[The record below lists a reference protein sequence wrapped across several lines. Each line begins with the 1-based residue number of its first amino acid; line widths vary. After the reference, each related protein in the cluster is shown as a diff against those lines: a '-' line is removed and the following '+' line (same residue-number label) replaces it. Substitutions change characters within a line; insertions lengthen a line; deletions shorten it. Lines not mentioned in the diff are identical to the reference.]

1 MRKQTKIILGI
12 VAVVA
17 VVVGILFLSK
27 PKQYS
32 DNDTVA
38 IGAILPLTGSSAS
51 AAEYAKQGIELAI
64 TQLNS
69 NRPPSAPE
77 LQVEY
82 ADSKNAAKDGL
93 AAFNHLYSARG
104 IRFLMATNSGVVVPL
119 ASAVGSREDIL
130 LMTTF
135 SSAPG
140 IPKSG
145 PNIFRLFVTAE
156 NEASAMSRFLNGRQV
171 TKAAVFYI
179 NDDFGLGGLEAFT
192 RDYGAAGGTVVWKES
207 WRKDGTDFRSSLQ
220 KLPKD
225 AQALYIIGY
234 EAGLGLSVKQA
245 REAGY
250 TGIICTTVGMSL
262 PPWRAAAGEA
272 AEGVF
277 FTNTDY
283 TPASTRLETKN
294 FVDAFRSKH
303 GSAPNSF
310 SAFAYEMAMS
320 LGLAVQDQAKS
331 GLPIEASFLSK
342 KLQSMQ
348 PRPSS
353 LGLIRFGEE
362 RDANPELSIW
372 TIRNGQEQPADE
384 YTPTL

>member
-1 MRKQTKIILGI
+1 MNKQTKIILGI

-17 VVVGILFLSK
+17 VAAAIFFLNK
-27 PKQYS
+27 PKHS
-32 DNDTVA
+32 VDGDTIT

-51 AAEYAKQGIELAI
+51 AADFAKQGIELAI
-64 TQLNS
+64 SQLNN
-69 NRPPSAPE
+69 NRPPAAPE
-77 LQVEY
+77 LRVEW

-104 IRFLMATNSGVVVPL
+104 IRFFLATNSGVVVPL
-119 ASAVGSREDIL
+119 ASAVGNREDIL

-156 NEASAMSRFLNGRQV
+156 NEASAMSRFLIDRGV

-179 NDDFGLGGLEAFT
+179 NDDFGLGGLNTFT
-192 RDYGAAGGTVVWKES
+192 RDYGVAGGTVAWKES

-245 REAGY
+245 RETGY
-250 TGIICTTVGMSL
+250 TGLVCTTVGMSL
-262 PPWRAAAGEA
+262 PPWRAAAGGA

-283 TPASTRLETKN
+283 TPESPRLETKS
-294 FVDAFRSKH
+294 FVDAFRAKH
-303 GSAPNSF
+303 GSTPNSF
-310 SAFAYEMAMS
+310 SAFAFEMAMS
-320 LGLAVQDQAKS
+320 LGLAIQDEAKS
-331 GLPIEASFLSK
+331 GLPIKASAISE

-353 LGLIRFGEE
+353 LGSIRFGKE

-372 TIRNGQEQPADE
+372 TIRNGQEKPANE
-384 YTPTL
+384 